1 MHMKRWKIK
10 RIMKRKGKEN
20 ASSQEEN
27 VQALPKEIRN
37 DKQGWRYEMN
47 IN

>member
-1 MHMKRWKIK
+1 
-10 RIMKRKGKEN
+10 MKRKGKEN

-37 DKQGWRYEMN
+37 DKQG
-47 IN
+47 